1 MKPKGH
7 IENWQLIGEG
17 SRLRLVGLI
26 TSHHRLQGSY
36 GKVRTT
42 SPIIS
47 IDTAAGTASTLNTD
61 YTLGIPFTPSSTKE
75 KAYASD

>member
-17 SRLRLVGLI
+17 DRLRLVGLI

-36 GKVRTT
+36 AKVRTT
-42 SPIIS
+42 SPIVS
-47 IDTAAGTASTLNTD
+47 IDTAAGVASTFNTD
-61 YTLGIPFTPSSTKE
+61 YTLGKPFRKDSD
-75 KAYASD
+75 YASS